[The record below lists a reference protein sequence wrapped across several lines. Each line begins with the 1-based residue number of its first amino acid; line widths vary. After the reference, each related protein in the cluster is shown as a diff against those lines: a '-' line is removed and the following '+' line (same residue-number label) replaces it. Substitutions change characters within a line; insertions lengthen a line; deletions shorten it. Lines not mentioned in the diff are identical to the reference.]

1 MTSNLRYDFPVISFS
16 ESGAPVS
23 GRVEEET
30 MYDAEGKTGSDRGE
44 EFGTV
49 TLMYEEKPGEKPK
62 KFVAEFAFH
71 DGDSCSYE
79 GKIPGNGSWKGK
91 EKLKLRRK
99 GRRPRKNE
107 IEVDSWNPKRWG

>member
-1 MTSNLRYDFPVISFS
+1 VASHLRYDFPVISFP
-16 ESGAPVS
+16 ESGAPVP
-23 GRVEEET
+23 GGEEVET
-30 MYDAEGKTGSDRGE
+30 MYEAEGKTGSDRGE

-49 TLMYEEKPGEKPK
+49 TLTYEEKPQPK

-99 GRRPRKNE
+99 GRRPRKSE

>member
-1 MTSNLRYDFPVISFS
+1 MTSHLRYDFPVISFGD
-16 ESGAPVS
+16 SGAPVP
-23 GRVEEET
+23 GGVEVET
-30 MYDAEGKTGSDRGE
+30 MYDAEGKTGADRGE

-49 TLMYEEKPGEKPK
+49 TLTYEEKPKPK
-62 KFVAEFAFH
+62 MFVAEFAFH
-71 DGDSCSYE
+71 DGDSVTYE
-79 GKIPGNGSWKGK
+79 GKIPGGGSWKGK

>member
-1 MTSNLRYDFPVISFS
+1 MTSNLRYDFPVISFGD
-16 ESGAPVS
+16 SGAPVP
-23 GRVEEET
+23 GGVEVET
-30 MYDAEGKTGSDRGE
+30 MYDAEGKTGADRGE

-49 TLMYEEKPGEKPK
+49 TLTYEEKPKPK
-62 KFVAEFAFH
+62 MFVAEFAFH
-71 DGDSCSYE
+71 DGDSVTYE
-79 GKIPGNGSWKGK
+79 GKIPGGGSWKGK